1 MKIYNRTGIF
11 NGLNKKIIALAL
23 TLMAAGLL
31 FMPSL
36 SYAAVG
42 AACPPAC
49 ATTEVCVGGFC
60 ALKGAGIPTSNPGG
74 IFADVDFLKVV
85 TNVANLII
93 SFIAILG
100 IIFLVYGGLQY
111 VTSAGDESKSE
122 DAKRTITYAMIGL
135 FLAASAYAIEK
146 LILVTL
152 MAP

>member
-11 NGLNKKIIALAL
+11 NGLNKKIIGLVVAVLL
-23 TLMAAGLL
+23 LMPLLSNAAINL
-31 FMPSL
+31 
-36 SYAAVG
+36 
-42 AACPPAC
+42 
-49 ATTEVCVGGFC
+49 
-60 ALKGAGIPTSNPGG
+60 INPGNT
-74 IFADVDFLKVV
+74 FTDVDFLDVV
-85 TNVANLII
+85 TNVATLII

-152 MAP
+152 VAP